1 MLITCP
7 PRQPFKNGPR
17 SARAAT
23 PTPTRTQG
31 RERATASRGRPRRDS
46 GRHGGR
52 YSARAGAS
60 LAPTGRGLER
70 FSRHVFRGE
79 MAGLRG

>member
-1 MLITCP
+1 M
-7 PRQPFKNGPR
+7 RQPFKNGPR

-52 YSARAGAS
+52 YSARAGVS
-60 LAPTGRGLER
+60 LAPFGRGLEN
-70 FSRHVFRGE
+70 FSRHAFLANTVGK
-79 MAGLRG
+79 